1 MPRPSQSL
9 PSQYHESQFRL
20 GVEVDGSVHQ
30 HPAHEA
36 ADLLHAGEL
45 GPLVGV
51 GVVALHA
58 AQDRLVLAEPAA
70 NVDPP
75 LVSNNR
81 TTEARYRQFI
91 IICSESGDYC

>member
-1 MPRPSQSL
+1 M
-9 PSQYHESQFRL
+9 
-20 GVEVDGSVHQ
+20 DGSVHQ

-45 GPLVGV
+45 GPLVRV

-81 TTEARYRQFI
+81 TTEARYSSILSFAQNLVTTVRNI
-91 IICSESGDYC
+91 LSRPVLS

>member
-1 MPRPSQSL
+1 M
-9 PSQYHESQFRL
+9 
-20 GVEVDGSVHQ
+20 DGPVHQ

-45 GPLVGV
+45 GPLVRV

-81 TTEARYRQFI
+81 TTEAKYR
-91 IICSESGDYC
+91 CG

>member
-1 MPRPSQSL
+1 M
-9 PSQYHESQFRL
+9 
-20 GVEVDGSVHQ
+20 DGSVHQ

-45 GPLVGV
+45 GPLVRV

-81 TTEARYRQFI
+81 TTEARYR
-91 IICSESGDYC
+91 

>member
-1 MPRPSQSL
+1 M
-9 PSQYHESQFRL
+9 
-20 GVEVDGSVHQ
+20 DGSVHQ

-45 GPLVGV
+45 GPLVRV
-51 GVVALHA
+51 WVVALHA

-91 IICSESGDYC
+91 IICSESGDYCF